1 MLKSK
6 VASDLT
12 LLLKNAVN
20 SGCDTIKIFDGAPN
34 VAYLYKGIDS
44 PYSSRCNWTN
54 EIKDQDDFLEFK
66 LMVKVAS
73 AYLSSIKTCTLTK
86 KTNGFRIRFAD
97 EVTKEER
104 MVLAGFL
111 EMVLARSLEN
121 YVHVNKKCETESNT
135 GIVASLPPIPVMA
148 HKPCTPCNNLVL
160 AEKQKGKVEKMN
172 DFSFSNLKD
181 ALVRKI
187 TTLDKKTITIL
198 GIIVL
203 LLLIATRYQDIK
215 DILIGIKN
223 KVVKSKNYKAMVED
237 GTNALNS
244 LKKIVGVKAEAENE

>member
-12 LLLKNAVN
+12 LLLKNAAS

-34 VAYLYKGIDS
+34 VAYLYKGVDS

-54 EIKDQDDFLEFK
+54 EVKNQDDFLEFK
-66 LMVKVAS
+66 LMVKEAS
-73 AYLSSIKTCTLTK
+73 ACLSSIKTCTLTK
-86 KTNGFRIRFAD
+86 KANGFRIRFAD
-97 EVTKEER
+97 GVTKEEQ
-104 MVLAGFL
+104 MILARFL
-111 EMVLARSLEN
+111 ET
-121 YVHVNKKCETESNT
+121 HVNKKCETESNIT
-135 GIVASLPPIPVMA
+135 VASLPPPPVWT

-244 LKKIVGVKAEAENE
+244 LKKIVGVKAEAKDE

>member
-12 LLLKNAVN
+12 LLLKNAAN

-34 VAYLYKGIDS
+34 VAYLYKGVDS

-54 EIKDQDDFLEFK
+54 EIKNQDDFLEFK
-66 LMVKVAS
+66 LMVKEAS
-73 AYLSSIKTCTLTK
+73 ACLSSIKTCTLTK
-86 KTNGFRIRFAD
+86 KANGFRIRFAD
-97 EVTKEER
+97 EVTKEEQ
-104 MVLAGFL
+104 MILARFL
-111 EMVLARSLEN
+111 EK
-121 YVHVNKKCETESNT
+121 HVEDNTVKKWANECKPESNIST
-135 GIVASLPPIPVMA
+135 VSLPPPSTVWA

-244 LKKIVGVKAEAENE
+244 LKKIVGVKAEAKDE

>member
-34 VAYLYKGIDS
+34 TAYLYKGVDS

-86 KTNGFRIRFAD
+86 KANGFRIRFAD
-97 EVTKEER
+97 GLRKEEQI
-104 MVLAGFL
+104 
-111 EMVLARSLEN
+111 VLARFLEN
-121 YVHVNKKCETESNT
+121 HLAKKCETESNT

-244 LKKIVGVKAEAENE
+244 LKKIVGVKAEAKDE

>member
-12 LLLKNAVN
+12 LLLKNAVS

-34 VAYLYKGIDS
+34 VAYLYKGVDS

-54 EIKDQDDFLEFK
+54 EIKNQDDFLEFK
-66 LMVKVAS
+66 LMVKTAS
-73 AYLSSIKTCTLTK
+73 AYLSGIKTCTLTK
-86 KTNGFRIRFAD
+86 KANGFRIRFAD
-97 EVTKEER
+97 GLTKEEQ
-104 MVLAGFL
+104 MVLAKFL
-111 EMVLARSLEN
+111 EK
-121 YVHVNKKCETESNT
+121 HVEDDTVKKWANECKPVNVT
-135 GIVASLPPIPVMA
+135 SLPPIPVMA

-160 AEKQKGKVEKMN
+160 AEKQGRKVEKMN

-244 LKKIVGVKAEAENE
+244 LKKIVGVKAEAKDE